1 MGIIYVRRSEAT
13 FSLFMFTH
21 DANFGGG
28 SRIFLRGERK
38 ESKQDFLP
46 PLIESRIASS
56 RECIVGDHRP
66 SATMFNFLG
75 NNDDKDKTSGDT
87 AASTVP
93 PTTDD
98 NNEDKKEEEQQQGA
112 GELTKEKKVVKKK
125 KEPLHVKALLLRAV
139 VVVVLLFEG
148 AFLIVL
154 SVQHRL
160 GGLILTLLGI
170 VYVVTILYLL
180 TRWSG
185 PLYTLPQMKVSA
197 KDPPKMVDEDEEIG
211 HEEFLMH
218 MSSPPVSTEAP

>member
-1 MGIIYVRRSEAT
+1 MTNDGQLWR
-13 FSLFMFTH
+13 
-21 DANFGGG
+21 G
-28 SRIFLRGERK
+28 RIFLRGERK
-38 ESKQDFLP
+38 EPQQDFLP
-46 PLIESRIASS
+46 PLDRIQDCLASS
-56 RECIVGDHRP
+56 RECNRQVLP

-75 NNDDKDKTSGDT
+75 NNDKDKTSGDT

-98 NNEDKKEEEQQQGA
+98 NTEDKKEEEQQQGA

-218 MSSPPVSTEAP
+218 MSSPPVSPKAP

>member
-1 MGIIYVRRSEAT
+1 MWEETKQLFDFLAGREERIQTRLFAAMDRNQDCLRGVYVR
-13 FSLFMFTH
+13 
-21 DANFGGG
+21 
-28 SRIFLRGERK
+28 
-38 ESKQDFLP
+38 
-46 PLIESRIASS
+46 
-56 RECIVGDHRP
+56 DHRQVLP

-98 NNEDKKEEEQQQGA
+98 NTEDKKEEEQQQGA

-218 MSSPPVSTEAP
+218 MSSPPVSPKAP

>member
-1 MGIIYVRRSEAT
+1 
-13 FSLFMFTH
+13 
-21 DANFGGG
+21 
-28 SRIFLRGERK
+28 
-38 ESKQDFLP
+38 
-46 PLIESRIASS
+46 
-56 RECIVGDHRP
+56 
-66 SATMFNFLG
+66 MFNFLG
-75 NNDDKDKTSGDT
+75 NNDKDKTSGDT

-98 NNEDKKEEEQQQGA
+98 NTEDKKFTIDDDVVVEEEQQQGA

-218 MSSPPVSTEAP
+218 MSSPPVSPEAP